1 MIGILKYCCIN
12 FENKRAI
19 SVFEAKNDTSIIGKS
34 SNDLSLDCSLENNLK
49 KRLMLG
55 FNT

>member
-19 SVFEAKNDTSIIGKS
+19 SIFDAKNDISIISKS
-34 SNDLSLDCSLENNLK
+34 SNDLSLDCSLENN
-49 KRLMLG
+49 
-55 FNT
+55 

>member
-19 SVFEAKNDTSIIGKS
+19 SIFDAKNDISIISKS
-34 SNDLSLDCSLENNLK
+34 SNALSLDCSLENN
-49 KRLMLG
+49 
-55 FNT
+55 